1 MRNTVVQVYGS
12 EGDIYEVAFTIL
24 SGKALASCTC
34 KAGSNGQFCKHR
46 LALLAGDMDRLVDK
60 SKASDVKD
68 VLGWPE
74 FSTILD
80 QVSRLH
86 EIEAQI
92 DELEKAKSALKKS
105 VAKAL
110 GGK

>member
-1 MRNTVVQVYGS
+1 
-12 EGDIYEVAFTIL
+12 
-24 SGKALASCTC
+24 
-34 KAGSNGQFCKHR
+34 
-46 LALLAGDMDRLVDK
+46 LLAGDVGRLVDK

-74 FSTILD
+74 FSPILD

-92 DELEKAKSALKKS
+92 DALEKAKTVLKKS
-105 VAKAL
+105 VANAL
-110 GGK
+110 AGK